1 MHYMLKVRLQ
11 IDLSHK
17 PHKHLANVFEMGEL
31 KEDAVCVNFTHTA
44 SDGKTQYIGKNQS
57 PYLIPKLREKTL

>member
-44 SDGKTQYIGKNQS
+44 SDGKT
-57 PYLIPKLREKTL
+57 